1 MIEQKRAV
9 RVSTAITLVLVIVT
23 LIPILLLVLASF
35 TDEKE
40 ILSSGY
46 TLFPENWSLDSYIYM
61 IKQGSTIFRAYGISI
76 LVTVI
81 GTVASVFITAMLAYP
96 MSRKSFKYRNA
107 LAFFVFFTMLFNGGV
122 VASYIMWARF
132 FHIKDTLLALILPN
146 YLVTAFN
153 VILVR
158 NYYQNNIPDSLI
170 ESAQLDGAGEGTI
183 FFKIMLPLAVPT
195 VATISLFTGLTY
207 WNDWINGLYFINDTK
222 LFGIQNFLIRI
233 MNNI

>member
-81 GTVASVFITAMLAYP
+81 GTVASVFITAML
-96 MSRKSFKYRNA
+96 
-107 LAFFVFFTMLFNGGV
+107 
-122 VASYIMWARF
+122 I
-132 FHIKDTLLALILPN
+132 
-146 YLVTAFN
+146 
-153 VILVR
+153 
-158 NYYQNNIPDSLI
+158 
-170 ESAQLDGAGEGTI
+170 
-183 FFKIMLPLAVPT
+183 
-195 VATISLFTGLTY
+195 
-207 WNDWINGLYFINDTK
+207 
-222 LFGIQNFLIRI
+222 
-233 MNNI
+233 